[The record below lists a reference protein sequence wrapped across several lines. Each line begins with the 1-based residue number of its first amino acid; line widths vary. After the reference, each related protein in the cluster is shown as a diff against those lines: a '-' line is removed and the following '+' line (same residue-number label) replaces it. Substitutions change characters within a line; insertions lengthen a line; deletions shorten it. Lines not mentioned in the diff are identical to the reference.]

1 MQYAIAMIV
10 ALLTGC
16 SATVPPTPTKPIEIP
31 TPGFNAQCQT
41 CKQCGGGLLDE
52 NGQEQ
57 GLCEE
62 GFRLWQQDL
71 RDSKGL

>member
-1 MQYAIAMIV
+1 MKYAIAMLV
-10 ALLTGC
+10 ALLLGC
-16 SATVPPTPTKPIEIP
+16 SEAVPPTPTKPVAIP
-31 TPGFNAQCQT
+31 TPGFDSHCKT

-71 RDSKGL
+71 RDGKGL

>member
-1 MQYAIAMIV
+1 MRTLLIALV
-10 ALLTGC
+10 LLVGC
-16 SATVPPTPTKPIEIP
+16 ASPPATPQPAATPT
-31 TPGFNAQCQT
+31 FDVHCRA

-62 GFRLWQQDL
+62 GFRLWQQDM
-71 RDSKGL
+71 RRAMGK

>member
-1 MQYAIAMIV
+1 MRVA
-10 ALLTGC
+10 ALLIAAFLAGC
-16 SATVPPTPTKPIEIP
+16 AKPEPAPKPSSTPT
-31 TPGFNAQCQT
+31 FDAHCRS

-62 GFRLWQQDL
+62 GWRLWKEDT
-71 RDSKGL
+71 RPK

>member
-1 MQYAIAMIV
+1 MKRLLLCIAL
-10 ALLTGC
+10 AAGC
-16 SATVPPTPTKPIEIP
+16 QSPVRQPAATPT
-31 TPGFNAQCQT
+31 FDDHCQT

-62 GFRLWQQDL
+62 GYRLWQDDA
-71 RDSKGL
+71 RWRMGR